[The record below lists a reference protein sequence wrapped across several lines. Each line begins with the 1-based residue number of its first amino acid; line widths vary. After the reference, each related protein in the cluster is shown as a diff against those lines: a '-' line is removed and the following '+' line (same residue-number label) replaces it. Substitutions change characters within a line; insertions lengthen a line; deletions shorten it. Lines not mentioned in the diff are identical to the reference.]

1 MAGQWNQLQFCRKE
15 RGARTIRINT
25 NDSTAFKVTLSVLIG
40 FSTLAAVVLPS
51 THYVRHAFGEVDNVQ
66 DSDYDEQT
74 EYDNAGDAVPS
85 DGNQGSE
92 QIEDDRYEPDDYG
105 SDSYLTQDF
114 AVTDENSYVIVNILP
129 NDQDYFGQEARL
141 NLDYAYG
148 SSYGTVIVNSDNT
161 VTYIPSQ
168 LRVSS
173 NNVVS
178 DLFYYEASYDNGSSH
193 YGGAVNVTI
202 HQVNDSPIVSDSEY
216 SVSNEDQ
223 FSFYLE
229 GYDEEGDSLEYFIAS
244 FDGWGEYALN
254 QETGMVTYIP
264 LSTEI
269 GEDVLFYGA
278 SDGSDT
284 SNLAKI
290 VIITTG
296 GNGNS
301 QSGGSSASGNEEE
314 ESPLEDDNDTTT
326 GSGQNTNSTESN
338 NNEPIAD
345 AGSDLE
351 VFQGENVELDGSDSY
366 DTDGDEIA
374 YVWSQI
380 AGPQIT
386 LANSDSATPTFMS
399 PDGDSDMTLAFELV
413 VSDGMS
419 TSQPSSVTVLVIAPD
434 SSPQPDES
442 PTDPDCTDVLTI
454 AGSSASGYELN
465 HPPSHAVDSNPS
477 TRWSENSIGAWIR
490 IDLGDQVDICGVDIT
505 WYNGNTRSS
514 DFIIAV
520 SDDGTSFTDVFSD
533 QSSGSTNS
541 AESYTFLD
549 TVPATYVRI
558 TVNGNTQNDYA
569 SITELVIKG
578 LA

>member
-1 MAGQWNQLQFCRKE
+1 
-15 RGARTIRINT
+15 
-25 NDSTAFKVTLSVLIG
+25 VLIG
-40 FSTLAAVVLPS
+40 FSILAAVLLPS
-51 THYVRHAFGEVDNVQ
+51 THYVRQAFGEVDNGQ
-66 DSDYDEQT
+66 DSNHDDLT
-74 EYDNAGDAVPS
+74 ESYNDGDTVSS
-85 DGNQGSE
+85 DGNQGPE

-105 SDSYLTQDF
+105 PDSYLTHDF
-114 AVTDENSYVIVNILP
+114 AVTDENSYVIINILS
-129 NDQDYFGQEARL
+129 NDQDYFGQENRL
-141 NLDYAYG
+141 DVDHVYG
-148 SSYGTVIVNSDNT
+148 SSYGTIIVNSDNT

-173 NNVVS
+173 NSAVS
-178 DLFYYEASYDNGSSH
+178 DLFYYEASYDNGTSH
-193 YGGAVNVTI
+193 YGGAVNVII
-202 HQVNDSPIVSDSEY
+202 HQVNDAPTVSDSEY
-216 SVSNEDQ
+216 SVSNEHQ

-229 GYDEEGDSLEYFIAS
+229 GHDEEGDSLEYFIAS
-244 FDGWGEYALN
+244 FDGWGEYTLD
-254 QETGMVTYIP
+254 QETGLVTYIP

-269 GEDVLFYGA
+269 GEDVLIYGA

-301 QSGGSSASGNEEE
+301 QSGESSDSGNEEE
-314 ESPLEDDNDTTT
+314 ESPSEDDSDPDNDTIT
-326 GSGQNTNSTESN
+326 GSGQNTNATENN

-345 AGSDLE
+345 AGTDLE

-366 DTDGDEIA
+366 DTDGDEIT
-374 YVWSQI
+374 YVWSQLS
-380 AGPQIT
+380 GPQIT
-386 LANSDSATPTFMS
+386 LASSDSATPTFMS

-442 PTDPDCTDVLTI
+442 STDSDCTDVLTI

-477 TRWSENSIGAWIR
+477 TRWSENSVGAWIR
-490 IDLGDQVDICGVDIT
+490 IDLGDQMDICGADVA

-520 SDDGTSFTDVFSD
+520 SDDGTSFTDVFID
-533 QSSGSTNS
+533 GSSGSTNS
-541 AESYTFLD
+541 AESYTFSD
-549 TVPATYVRI
+549 TVQATYVRI
-558 TVNGNTQNDYA
+558 TVNGNTQNAYA

-578 LA
+578 

>member
-1 MAGQWNQLQFCRKE
+1 MSL
-15 RGARTIRINT
+15 
-25 NDSTAFKVTLSVLIG
+25 LIG
-40 FSTLAAVVLPS
+40 FSTLAAVLLPS
-51 THYVRHAFGEVDNVQ
+51 TLYVMHAFGQVDNGQ
-66 DSDYDEQT
+66 DTNHDDQT
-74 EYDNAGDAVPS
+74 EYYDDGDAAPS
-85 DGNQGSE
+85 DRNQGPE
-92 QIEDDRYEPDDYG
+92 HIEDDRYDPDDDG
-105 SDSYLTQDF
+105 LDSYLTQDF
-114 AVTDENSYVIVNILP
+114 AVTDENSYVIVNILS
-129 NDQDYFGQEARL
+129 NDQDYFGQDARL

-178 DLFYYEASYDNGSSH
+178 DLFYYEASYNNGSSH

-202 HQVNDSPIVSDSEY
+202 HQINDAPTVSDSEY
-216 SVSNEDQ
+216 SVSNEHQ
-223 FSFYLE
+223 FSFYLD

-264 LSTEI
+264 LSNEI
-269 GEDVLFYGA
+269 GEDVFFYGA
-278 SDGSDT
+278 SDGSST

-290 VIITTG
+290 MIRTTG
-296 GNGNS
+296 GDGNS
-301 QSGGSSASGNEEE
+301 QSSDGSASGIEEE
-314 ESPLEDDNDTTT
+314 ESPPEEDS
-326 GSGQNTNSTESN
+326 GLGQNTNTTESN

-345 AGSDLE
+345 AGTDLE

-366 DTDGDEIA
+366 DTDGDEIT
-374 YVWSQI
+374 YLWSQI
-380 AGPQIT
+380 SGPQIT

-413 VSDGMS
+413 VSDGIS
-419 TSQPSSVTVLVIAPD
+419 TSQPSSMTVLVIAPD

-442 PTDPDCTDVLTI
+442 PTDADCTDVLTI

-465 HPPSHAVDSNPS
+465 HPPSHALDGNPT
-477 TRWSENSIGAWIR
+477 TRWSENSVGAWIR
-490 IDLGDQVDICGVDIT
+490 VDLGDQMDICGVDVA
-505 WYNGNTRSS
+505 WYKGNTRSS

-533 QSSGSTNS
+533 ESSGSTNS

-558 TVNGNTQNDYA
+558 TVNGNNQNAYA

-578 LA
+578 QA